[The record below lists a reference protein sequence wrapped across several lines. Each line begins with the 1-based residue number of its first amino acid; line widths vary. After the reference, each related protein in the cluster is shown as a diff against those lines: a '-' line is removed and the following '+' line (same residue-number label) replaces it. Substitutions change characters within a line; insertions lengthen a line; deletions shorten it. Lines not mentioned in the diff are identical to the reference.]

1 MNHAIEAEG
10 SSAFDISFGFT
21 IRSHFGSI
29 VTLSKRLETLGF
41 EAIAF
46 PERIMLG
53 SPPVET
59 SSAIPLLGVAA
70 GATVKPRL
78 VAAVL
83 QLPFHHPTMLGK
95 MTSMLDVAS
104 AGRLTV
110 GVGVGGE
117 SVPEFRAMQV
127 PVSERGRRTD
137 EALELLKRLWTEEA
151 GEFHGQFYDVTK
163 VTLNPRPAQSPHPP
177 IWVGGRTPAAMKRAA
192 RYGNGW
198 IPYLYSPEQYRLS
211 ISRISERANSF
222 GRDTFNFE
230 WALVIPVTIADTM
243 DEATAI
249 AAKRMQASY
258 KSSKDLSELACKYC
272 LLGPVDACAERLLDY
287 ADAGVRWVIFQA
299 SVEDAGVEELVE
311 RLGKEVIPRFRN
323 KWKSRV
329 RHGSPS
335 T

>member
-78 VAAVL
+78 VAVVL

-95 MTSMLDVAS
+95 MTSMLDVA
-104 AGRLTV
+104 
-110 GVGVGGE
+110 
-117 SVPEFRAMQV
+117 
-127 PVSERGRRTD
+127 RGRRTD

-151 GEFHGQFYDVTK
+151 VEFHGQFYDVTN

-211 ISRISERANSF
+211 ISRISEWANSF
-222 GRDTFNFE
+222 GRDTFNFG

-258 KSSKDLSELACKYC
+258 KSSKDLSELARKYC

-299 SVEDAGVEELVE
+299 SVEAAGVEELVE